1 MTSLSCRLVRAV
13 DEVREALRRHLPR
26 VLAEGDG
33 PRAAV
38 AILLHERAEGLEMLF
53 IERAQRT
60 GDPWSGHMAFPGGRM
75 GPLDPDARAAA
86 ERETYEEVGVDLA
99 TAELL
104 GRLDDLAGPVVPLT
118 LSAFVYHLEAPPRL
132 VPNHEVREV
141 FWVPV
146 ARLLDPD
153 HAVTHPW
160 GANRYPGILVG
171 EPERHVVWGLTRQLL
186 ERFFAILGRVL
197 PR

>member
-1 MTSLSCRLVRAV
+1 V
-13 DEVREALRRHLPR
+13 PR
-26 VLAEGDG
+26 VTRHDPGV

-38 AILLHERAEGLEMLF
+38 AIVLHERAEGLEMLF
-53 IERAQRT
+53 IERAQRA

-99 TAELL
+99 KAELL
-104 GRLDDLAGPVVPLT
+104 GRLDDLDGPVMPLH

-132 VPNHEVREV
+132 VPNHEVREA

-146 ARLLDPD
+146 SRLLDPA
-153 HAVTHPW
+153 HRVSHPW
-160 GANRYPGILVG
+160 GESSYPGVLVG
-171 EPERHVVWGLTRQLL
+171 EPGRHVVWGLTRSLL
-186 ERFFAILGRVL
+186 ERFFKILGRSL
-197 PR
+197 PAE